1 MNRFASS
8 AWIGLLCFAA
18 LDLVTGCQSRS
29 DGPPPEGIASV
40 RPVIA
45 LRGEAKFFDGRVD
58 AILTIGHGRL
68 FHGGSHTIH
77 GGDGGRPH
85 HRRPADEGFGEAGG
99 GVRPLSRPPVTLEVS
114 LHNLSAASIDVEI
127 REINSALG
135 NFAVRPEHLLLAPD
149 AESALDPMVS
159 QLADVGD
166 DVPVTVSLRLAGKTE
181 TQVITMHA
189 VDKASAPDERR

>member
-1 MNRFASS
+1 MNRFVSS
-8 AWIGLLCFAA
+8 VWIGLLCFAA

-45 LRGEAKFFDGRVD
+45 LRGEASFFEGRVG
-58 AILTIGHGRL
+58 AVLTIGRGRR
-68 FHGGSHTIH
+68 FHGGSPVTH
-77 GGDGGRPH
+77 GNGGGRPH
-85 HRRPADEGFGEAGG
+85 HRRPADEGFSETGG

-114 LHNLSAASIDVEI
+114 LRNLADAPVDVEI
-127 REINSALG
+127 REVNSALG

-149 AESALDPMVS
+149 AASALDPMVS

-181 TQVITMHA
+181 TQVITMHTVETA
-189 VDKASAPDERR
+189 RDIGERP